1 MKAKELIKIL
11 EQYPEHDVRLTYA
24 DCSDISFDH
33 LYPEYTELRIYGV
46 DSDITTKTLKT
57 VFLAYEEI

>member
-11 EQYPEHDVRLTYA
+11 EQYPEHDVRLMYA

-33 LYPEYTELRIYGV
+33 PYPQYTELRIYGV
-46 DSDITTKTLKT
+46 DSNITTKTLKK
-57 VFLAYEEI
+57 VFLAFEEV